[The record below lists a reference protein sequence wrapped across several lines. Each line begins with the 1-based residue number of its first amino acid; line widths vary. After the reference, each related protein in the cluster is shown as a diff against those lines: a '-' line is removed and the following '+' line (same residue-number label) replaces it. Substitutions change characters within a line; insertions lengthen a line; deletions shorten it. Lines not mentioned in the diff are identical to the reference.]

1 MQAMAPRSARELR
14 QIVSRFDA
22 VWNQPSPPYDL
33 GEAENKFGG
42 FQQQGR
48 LVVNGASIPLLGQV
62 QNAEKPR
69 TGSTVRGFSAI
80 IVRRRPTLPQ
90 GPPCSTIG
98 AERLSFRV
106 RNVTGRFPNAM
117 TTETL

>member
-1 MQAMAPRSARELR
+1 MPPDPT
-14 QIVSRFDA
+14 VSRAD
-22 VWNQPSPPYDL
+22 
-33 GEAENKFGG
+33 GC
-42 FQQQGR
+42 
-48 LVVNGASIPLLGQV
+48 
-62 QNAEKPR
+62 
-69 TGSTVRGFSAI
+69 TGVRTVRARALMGPQTSPQMPHKREKAPHRDSEESGAGLSPQF
-80 IVRRRPTLPQ
+80 VRRRPTLPQ